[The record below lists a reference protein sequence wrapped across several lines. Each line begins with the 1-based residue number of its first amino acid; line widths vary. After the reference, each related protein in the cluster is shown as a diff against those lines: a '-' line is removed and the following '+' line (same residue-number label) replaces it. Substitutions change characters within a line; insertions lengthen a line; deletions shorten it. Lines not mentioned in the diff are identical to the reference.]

1 MAGRLRDLETIKFVI
16 RALLMVNNGPTPYG
30 KFLQDYRRT
39 EGHHVPYHKYGCTDC
54 LDFLRTL
61 TDTVHVKQQGSDV
74 LLFPNLDDN
83 AGESVRHVQELIK
96 AQKVEPDREDQ
107 RKRPETVRP
116 TRGTELHLPDNV
128 QRNLQS
134 LVSKFMH
141 GICVD
146 ALEDAYLRE
155 FGTTLNVK
163 HFGFGSLKQALSTVK
178 FFDLVDMPNDKM
190 KVRLQSSND
199 RPAKMAARGK
209 SPTTDVAKANGHA
222 HSAKSPDVR
231 ATGTSLLRDNIQ
243 KVLERRTDGIFMS
256 SFSQAYAD
264 EIGEPLSVGT
274 MQLVQRWPDLFHI
287 VRPDSSSDFI
297 LFPGTLGD
305 LEDSS
310 TEGRSSSSPDNTSD
324 LKYSPVQLPADRTEE
339 YFPVRVSYVGS
350 PGRFAIQ
357 PVGADGYDP
366 LSALTREMSEL
377 YSSDAGQRYAV
388 VGTRSAVLI
397 GQAYAA
403 LYSSVDDNTTWYRA
417 RITGVSSLYNVEVE
431 LVDFGNHCTV
441 HRSELRKLRD
451 DFLELPV
458 QCARAALAF
467 LRPRGDDWCESAYKC
482 FLQLS
487 ADRILMCKVESEEG
501 DTLKVLL
508 CDTNGDEEHF
518 IHDVLVSKGFALC
531 DLPHEQT
538 NGVVEVEREHVTPA
552 TGKIDVR
559 LVQLGDGSAIHVIGL
574 RSQDYVAS
582 QELSSLVGWREDRV
596 LEELGKKEIS
606 LGHLVV
612 RGDQEPELFQKI
624 GAFAP
629 GDTVCLFRASN
640 VADVVNLFN
649 YPSAKV
655 VAEIRRLFEPSKGAE
670 SLRGSKV
677 RKRGA
682 VELKQ
687 LKKQLAAAN
696 DERRQIYSSFGAG
709 AMNLNHVDLL
719 QGIEARITELQ
730 KQIDKLCNGSS

>member
-39 EGHHVPYHKYGCTDC
+39 EGHHVPYRKYGCTDC

-96 AQKVEPDREDQ
+96 AQKVEPVREDQ
-107 RKRPETVRP
+107 GKRPETLRP

-155 FGTTLNVK
+155 FGTILNVK

-178 FFDLVDMPNDKM
+178 FFDLVDMPNDKI
-190 KVRLQSSND
+190 KVRLHSSND
-199 RPAKMAARGK
+199 RPAKMAVRGK

-222 HSAKSPDVR
+222 HGAKSPDVR

-324 LKYSPVQLPADRTEE
+324 LKYSPVQLPADRTNE

-377 YSSDAGQRYAV
+377 YSSDAGHRYAV

-417 RITGVSSLYNVEVE
+417 RVTGVSSLYNVEVE

-501 DTLKVLL
+501 ETLKVLL
-508 CDTNGDEEHF
+508 CDTNGDKEHF

-531 DLPHEQT
+531 DFPHKQT
-538 NGVVEVEREHVTPA
+538 NGVAEVEWEHVTPA
-552 TGKIDVR
+552 TGKLNVR

-624 GAFAP
+624 RAFAP

-649 YPSAKV
+649 YPSTKV
-655 VAEIRRLFEPSKGAE
+655 VAEIRRLFEPSKGVE
-670 SLRGSKV
+670 SLGRSKA

-709 AMNLNHVDLL
+709 ATNLNHVDVL
-719 QGIEARITELQ
+719 QEIEARITELQ

>member
-96 AQKVEPDREDQ
+96 AQKVEPVCEDQ
-107 RKRPETVRP
+107 RKRPENVRP

-163 HFGFGSLKQALSTVK
+163 HFGFDSLKQALSTVK
-178 FFDLVDMPNDKM
+178 FFDLVDMPNDKI
-190 KVRLQSSND
+190 KVRLHSSND

-222 HSAKSPDVR
+222 HSAKSPDAR
-231 ATGTSLLRDNIQ
+231 ATGTSLLRNNIQ

-256 SFSQAYAD
+256 SFSQAYTD

-324 LKYSPVQLPADRTEE
+324 VKYSPVQLPADRTEE

-377 YSSDAGQRYAV
+377 YSSDAGHRYAV

-417 RITGVSSLYNVEVE
+417 RVTGVSSLYNVEVE

-501 DTLKVLL
+501 ETLKVLL

-531 DLPHEQT
+531 DFPHEQT
-538 NGVVEVEREHVTPA
+538 NGVAEVEREHVTPA

-559 LVQLGDGSAIHVIGL
+559 LVQLSDGSAIHVIGL
-574 RSQDYVAS
+574 RSQDYVTS
-582 QELSSLVGWREDRV
+582 QEMSSLVGWREDRV
-596 LEELGKKEIS
+596 LEELRKKEIS

-612 RGDQEPELFQKI
+612 RCDQEPELFRKI

-640 VADVVNLFN
+640 IVDIINLFN
-649 YPSAKV
+649 YPSAKI
-655 VAEIRRLFEPSKGAE
+655 VAEVKRLFEPLKGAE
-670 SLRGSKV
+670 SLGGSKV

-682 VELKQ
+682 VELKH

-709 AMNLNHVDLL
+709 ATNLNHVDVL
-719 QGIEARITELQ
+719 QGIEARITELK